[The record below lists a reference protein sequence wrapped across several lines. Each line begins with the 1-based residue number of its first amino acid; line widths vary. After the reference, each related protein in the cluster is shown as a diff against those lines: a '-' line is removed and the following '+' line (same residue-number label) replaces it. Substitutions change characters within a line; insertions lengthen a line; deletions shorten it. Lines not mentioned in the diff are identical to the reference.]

1 MDRFLKKVEKTA
13 IYRPGE
19 RPRIGSRKISR
30 SRRGKAFF
38 FYLIIFVGFCCAAPF
53 SAPVSTA
60 LRDSKASPSPPA
72 AGRPCVWTGVE
83 KIVAVG
89 DLHGDFESF
98 RLILGPK
105 GTKLIDENDHWVGGK
120 THLVQTG
127 DVMDRGDDAKEI
139 FKLIRCL
146 EKESVA
152 AGGMVHFLIGNHE
165 ELNILNRSF
174 RYNYVTL
181 KQFKDFLPND
191 YVESKEAKFKQKAG
205 NGGDTTE
212 MWKEL
217 LNNGDAQLYYARTF
231 NKDYGKWIAEHNA
244 VIKINDTVFLHA
256 GFSEAF
262 SNWKLET
269 INSIL
274 TKELKACI
282 DDIAYRGEPVS
293 VFNSRIVYQSNG
305 PLWYRDLVSSDE
317 ALMQDEFNKILSNL
331 GAKFMVVAHTPIQ
344 SAVALKYMKRFEGRL
359 FMIDTSIS
367 GSQGLGGTPSALI
380 ITNGQFDVWSPDDR
394 APRSERTANGINPSA
409 GRKVNHEKDRSGD
422 DVRLGLRLPREGSP
436 GF

>member
-1 MDRFLKKVEKTA
+1 M
-13 IYRPGE
+13 
-19 RPRIGSRKISR
+19 
-30 SRRGKAFF
+30 GKALLFQ
-38 FYLIIFVGFCCAAPF
+38 LIIIFGFCCAAAF

-60 LRDSKASPSPPA
+60 PRHSKAPPSPPA
-72 AGRPCVWTGVE
+72 AGRQCVWTGVE

-89 DLHGDFESF
+89 DLHGDYESF

-139 FKLIRCL
+139 FDLIRRL

-165 ELNILNRSF
+165 EMNILKQSF

-181 KQFKDFLPND
+181 KQFRDFLPQD
-191 YVESKEAKFKQKAG
+191 YIDSKEAKFRQKAG
-205 NGGDTTE
+205 NGGETSK
-212 MWKEL
+212 MWEEL
-217 LNNGDAQLYYARTF
+217 LNNGDAQLYYTRTF

-244 VIKINDTVFLHA
+244 IIKINDTVFLHA
-256 GFSEAF
+256 GLSEAF

-269 INSIL
+269 INSVL

-293 VFNSRIVYQSNG
+293 APNSRIVYKGSG

-317 ALMQDEFNKILSNL
+317 ALMQDEFNRILANV
-331 GAKFMVVAHTPIQ
+331 GAKFMVVAHTPVQ
-344 SAVALKYMKRFEGRL
+344 SAIALEYMKRFEGRL

-367 GSQGLGGTPSALI
+367 SPSSLSESRLSALI
-380 ITNGQFDVWSPDDR
+380 IKNGQFDKWPPDGR
-394 APRSERTANGINPSA
+394 APRSERTANGISPSA